1 MNGIFPLNQLPSNQI
16 KQKYCQGKEAYFNV
30 SVAHTPEEFHPTKFD
45 RLETELVKESGS
57 YNKRWSRSIG
67 NGG

>member
-1 MNGIFPLNQLPSNQI
+1 MNGIFPLNRLPSNQL

-45 RLETELVKESGS
+45 RLETELVKKSGS
-57 YNKRWSRSIG
+57 
-67 NGG
+67 